1 MLVAGS
7 EQGRGR
13 IMRASAAF
21 DSRGRVRAAT
31 GAIAMTLWFATM
43 VCASDAPPTKEL
55 QERTGLAADRTYAL
69 PGLISRDSTLD
80 SLRATFGAQNVGVA
94 QIDGA
99 EGETLRGIVLFAPD
113 PERRADLFVADE
125 GTLSGI
131 MTIRVAGERSRW
143 HLESGLHLG
152 ATLDELVA
160 FNGAPIGLSGLGWDY
175 GGAVLDW
182 KQGRLASPEGA
193 TVFRSVVLAAPDDAP
208 EGAFPL
214 GDGEFASDDP
224 SYPDAG
230 RLLRVGEIQVSFPAP
245 GTAGDE

>member
-1 MLVAGS
+1 MLAAVLGAWSRIMGERLAPARRKQRATRVGLLPLALCLVAAAGAAVS
-7 EQGRGR
+7 
-13 IMRASAAF
+13 ASA
-21 DSRGRVRAAT
+21 GTPAAQ
-31 GAIAMTLWFATM
+31 ADL
-43 VCASDAPPTKEL
+43 DA
-55 QERTGLAADRTYAL
+55 ERTYEL
-69 PGLISRDSTLD
+69 PGLIGRESTLD
-80 SLRATFGAQNVGVA
+80 SLRTTFGAENVSAA

-113 PERRADLFVADE
+113 PARRADLFVSDE
-125 GTLSGI
+125 GTLAGI

-143 HLESGLHLG
+143 HLDNGLRLG

-160 FNGAPIGLSGLGWDY
+160 LNGGPIGYSGLGWDY

-193 TVFRSVVLAAPDDAP
+193 TVFRSVVLAASDDAP

-230 RLLRVGEIQVSFPAP
+230 SRLRVGEIQVSFPAP
-245 GTAGDE
+245 ETAGDE